1 MGIRRDLMM
10 HAAMMAMEG
19 FPMLS
24 SGDEI
29 GQLNGYDYHKDPN
42 LAEDSRNVHRTP
54 FSWDNAALRTQPG
67 TIQNRIWTGLRQLE
81 QLRAKQPCFGQSATV
96 STWDTHNRHV
106 LSLVRRSG
114 NDVLVCL
121 FNFTGDTQSITMDAL
136 EGTFTDL
143 LTGETGL
150 CSARDLPPYAYA
162 FCLRQGNP

>member
-1 MGIRRDLMM
+1 
-10 HAAMMAMEG
+10 
-19 FPMLS
+19 
-24 SGDEI
+24 
-29 GQLNGYDYHKDPN
+29 
-42 LAEDSRNVHRTP
+42 
-54 FSWDNAALRTQPG
+54 
-67 TIQNRIWTGLRQLE
+67 LE